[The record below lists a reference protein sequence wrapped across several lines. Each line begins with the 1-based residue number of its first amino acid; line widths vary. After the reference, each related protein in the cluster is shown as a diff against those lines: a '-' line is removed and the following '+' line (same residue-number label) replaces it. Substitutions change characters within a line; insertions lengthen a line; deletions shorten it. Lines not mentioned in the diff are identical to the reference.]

1 MRKSEIIQAKV
12 DWYFGNPPIY
22 EGMYVSPEI
31 RTKGKGVQGKK
42 MKKYTICS
50 IADKY
55 LNLWLEQRKELGIES
70 DSLFVIKRLG
80 QWEGI
85 KESTVDSWMRLF
97 TSLTSIDNYCHMFRH
112 YSATWLKRHSVS
124 IDQIRDFMGHNDS
137 STSEI
142 YVDIGKEENLSG
154 MLSFLNNDTTEV
166 ETILN

>member
-1 MRKSEIIQAKV
+1 
-12 DWYFGNPPIY
+12 
-22 EGMYVSPEI
+22 
-31 RTKGKGVQGKK
+31 
-42 MKKYTICS
+42 
-50 IADKY
+50 
-55 LNLWLEQRKELGIES
+55 
-70 DSLFVIKRLG
+70 
-80 QWEGI
+80 
-85 KESTVDSWMRLF
+85 
-97 TSLTSIDNYCHMFRH
+97 MFRH